1 MENQV
6 LKEVSKNSTY
16 RMIYLPEKSKEAP
29 ENDLC
34 PEAGEIGEAE
44 GPGVTTNGCAQES
57 GCSKHQSPS
66 LCSLC

>member
-34 PEAGEIGEAE
+34 PEAGEIGELR
-44 GPGVTTNGCAQES
+44 GQG
-57 GCSKHQSPS
+57 
-66 LCSLC
+66 